1 MTDACV
7 CGGRLQVALC
17 RAAVF
22 AVLATSLV
30 HAQAP
35 QPVQPASS
43 RVALTV
49 TTLEGTVRMPGVD
62 VELREAPDGLVLAR
76 TVTDGAGQVTF
87 PDVPP
92 GRYLVSASRPG
103 FVSRNSAPFDVKP
116 AAVVEVLLDIQLT
129 FVMPAVEVRAE
140 SPSPT
145 DSVQPVSMSDMLA
158 GSVME
163 LAPLEGDDFQGLLPL
178 LPGVVRGSDGRL
190 RIKGGQ
196 PTQGALQVSSASL
209 IDPSSGDFDL
219 ELPGQS
225 IDSVEVLA
233 NPFSAEYGRFST
245 SIVQIRTRRGTN
257 EWDVS
262 QGNLMPRFRKDF
274 SIRGFEP
281 RFSVRGPLKRDRV
294 FLSQDFQFRFVNT
307 PVRSLPDEPEIRLM
321 SLDSFT
327 RIDSVFSSRH
337 SFGGGIVAFPREV
350 ERVTMNTF
358 RPPEVTPQFNQE
370 GVSVGV
376 VDRFAVAA
384 GAVLETTVSVR
395 GFEIDVNSEGREPM
409 IYGPQTQSGSF
420 FNDQERDVR
429 SVQWVEALSL
439 TKTFGGGQ
447 HVFKFG
453 TDVQRSWY
461 HGASASRPIEIRR
474 LDGSLAER
482 TTFGAPTAQ
491 DISGLELAVFGQDHW
506 RIGSRLTLELGMRLD
521 RDATVERLDW
531 SPRAGAAFSLLPEGR
546 AILRGGFGR
555 FVQRTPLNVEAFPTY
570 EGRTVSRFAADGSPL
585 GVPIVYR
592 NVLDANLNTPGAR
605 VGNVELDQRFG
616 RRVLLKVAFLHR
628 IGSHEYLL
636 TPDPAA
642 GVLRVT
648 SSGASR
654 YQELEATTRYLGGG
668 RRDLTFSY
676 VWAKG
681 TADLNFYDH
690 FFGNFRN
697 PIVRNNEYNLIPTD
711 VRHRLIVRGT
721 IGLPGQWDLAPVIE
735 VRSGFPWSA
744 VDEFLDFVG
753 PRNRAGR
760 LPAVGTVDFA
770 LTRPWRVKKYRFRAG
785 LKVYNLLGVSA
796 ARDVQNNLTSPQYGT
811 YANPIERSIGLS
823 FGVGK

>member
-1 MTDACV
+1 MIQAPV
-7 CGGRLQVALC
+7 PRGLGAAPFVAL
-17 RAAVF
+17 ALMAF
-22 AVLATSLV
+22 ALPALAQT
-30 HAQAP
+30 P
-35 QPVQPASS
+35 QPEPALTG
-43 RVALTV
+43 RIAATV

-62 VELREAPDGLVLAR
+62 VELRATADTLVLAR
-76 TVTDGAGQVTF
+76 SSTDGAGQVSF

-92 GRYLVSASRPG
+92 GRYQISASRPG
-103 FVSRNSAPFDVKP
+103 FVPRDSAPFDIKP
-116 AAVVEVLLDIQLT
+116 GAVVEVLLDIQLT
-129 FVMPAVEVRAE
+129 FVMPAVEVRAA

-262 QGNLMPRFRKDF
+262 PGNLMPRFRKDF

-294 FLSQDFQFRFVNT
+294 FLSQDFQFRFVKT

-337 SFGGGIVAFPREV
+337 SFGGGLVAFPREV

-358 RPPEVTPQFNQE
+358 RPPDVAPQFNQE

-376 VDRFAVAA
+376 VDRFALAA

-409 IYGPQTQSGSF
+409 IYGPQTQAGSF

-439 TKTFGGGQ
+439 TRTFGGGQ

-453 TDVQRSWY
+453 TDIQRSWFS
-461 HGASASRPIEIRR
+461 GSSASRPIEVRR

-482 TTFGAPTAQ
+482 TEFGRPTAQ
-491 DISGLELAVFGQDHW
+491 EVTGLELAFFGQDHW
-506 RIGSRLTLELGMRLD
+506 RIGSRLTLEFGLRLD
-521 RDATVERLDW
+521 RDGIVERMDW
-531 SPRAGAAFSLLPEGR
+531 SPRAGLAFSLLPEGR

-555 FVQRTPLNVEAFPTY
+555 FVQRTPLNVEAFPSY
-570 EGRTVSRFAADGSPL
+570 ETRTVSRFAADGA
-585 GVPIVYR
+585 PIGPPIAFR
-592 NVLDANLNTPGAR
+592 NVLDERLRTPGAN

-616 RRVLLKVAFLHR
+616 RRILLKVAFLHR
-628 IGSHEYLL
+628 IGSREYVL
-636 TPDPAA
+636 TPEPAN
-642 GVLRVT
+642 GIMRVST
-648 SSGASR
+648 IGDSR
-654 YQELEATTRYLGGG
+654 YKELEATTRYLGGG

-681 TADLNFYDH
+681 TADLNLYDN

-697 PIVRNNEYNLIPTD
+697 PIVRGNEYNLIPTD
-711 VRHRLIVRGT
+711 VRHRLIVRGN
-721 IGLPGQWDLAPVIE
+721 IGLPGQWDLAPVVE
-735 VRSGFPWSA
+735 LRSGFPWSA
-744 VDEFLDFVG
+744 VDEYLDFVG

-760 LPAVGTVDFA
+760 LPAVGTFDFS
-770 LTRPWRVKKYRFRAG
+770 LTRPVRVKKYRFRAG
-785 LKVYNLLGVSA
+785 LKVYNAFGVSA
-796 ARDVQNNLTSPQYGT
+796 ARDVQNNLTSPDYGSFF
-811 YANPIERSIGLS
+811 NPIERSIGLT